1 MATIKDV
8 AKRANVS
15 TTTVSHV
22 INKTRFVA
30 EETRNAVWAAIKEL
44 HYSPSAVARSLKVN
58 HTKSI
63 GLLAT
68 SSEAAYFAEIIEA
81 VEKNCFQKGY
91 TLILGNA
98 WNNLEKQRAYLS
110 MMAQKR
116 VDGLLVMCSEYPEPL
131 LSMLEEYR
139 HIPMVV
145 MDWGEAKADFTD
157 TVIDNAFEGG
167 YMAGRYLVERGH
179 RDIGVIPGP
188 LERNTGAGR
197 LAGFM
202 KAMEEAL
209 IKVPDNWIVQ
219 GDFEP
224 ESGYHAMQQILSQS
238 HRPTAVFCGGDIMA
252 MGALCAADEMGLRV
266 PQDVSVI
273 GYDNVRNARFFTPAL
288 TTIHQPKDSL
298 GEPHLIC
305 FWIAS
310 SISARSRSLLKF
322 IRAWLSAARS
332 LTARSAT
339 IAVNLRCRE
348 PLLAPAAT
356 RGSAFRYPPNSPA
369 TTPEQARLHFAATS
383 RNRPHRETGFLTSA
397 PPIHRCLSTV
407 GQSASAPFPRIIL
420 PTGRL
425 QRIPSPALRP
435 FFGYPAAR

>member
-157 TVIDNAFEGG
+157 TVIDNAFAGG
-167 YMAGRYLVERGH
+167 YMAGRYLVERPPGYRRYSRPAGAQH
-179 RDIGVIPGP
+179 RRGA
-188 LERNTGAGR
+188 AGR
-197 LAGFM
+197 LYESHGGGADQRAGQ
-202 KAMEEAL
+202 L
-209 IKVPDNWIVQ
+209 DC
-219 GDFEP
+219 
-224 ESGYHAMQQILSQS
+224 SGRLRAGVRLP
-238 HRPTAVFCGGDIMA
+238 RD
-252 MGALCAADEMGLRV
+252 AANL
-266 PQDVSVI
+266 
-273 GYDNVRNARFFTPAL
+273 
-288 TTIHQPKDSL
+288 
-298 GEPHLIC
+298 
-305 FWIAS
+305 
-310 SISARSRSLLKF
+310 
-322 IRAWLSAARS
+322 
-332 LTARSAT
+332 
-339 IAVNLRCRE
+339 IAVTSPYRRFLRR
-348 PLLAPAAT
+348 
-356 RGSAFRYPPNSPA
+356 RYY
-369 TTPEQARLHFAATS
+369 
-383 RNRPHRETGFLTSA
+383 GD
-397 PPIHRCLSTV
+397 
-407 GQSASAPFPRIIL
+407 
-420 PTGRL
+420 GR
-425 QRIPSPALRP
+425 ALR
-435 FFGYPAAR
+435 G